1 MTRLARLVERPLL
14 RQFVK
19 FGLVGASSTVVDF
32 SVSNLLY
39 YGLRLSS
46 PEMSVLGGFLMA
58 VANSYFWNSRW
69 TFRTR
74 RSRAAHH
81 EIILFLCISGIGA
94 LLNVLIVKSLL
105 MLDPSPRHS
114 PLVFN
119 ACKVAATVVVVSW
132 NFFANRHW
140 TFPKH
145 ASSG

>member
-1 MTRLARLVERPLL
+1 MTSLSRLIERPIL

-32 SVSNLLY
+32 GVSNLLY
-39 YGLRLSS
+39 YGLKLPS
-46 PEMSVLGGFLMA
+46 PVLSVLGGFLMA

-69 TFRTR
+69 TFRSR

-81 EIILFLCISGIGA
+81 EMLLFLSISAVGA

-140 TFPKH
+140 TFPKRV
-145 ASSG
+145 SSG